1 MGEIDLK
8 KLETSIEYLKRMA
21 EGKNPINNE
30 SLENESILNDPNVI
44 RCLYFVQD
52 VLKQVYDA
60 DGKIQVSKKKK
71 NFPVTHVEN
80 FEYRKDLS
88 ITHFIEQLNET
99 LDESVYKELSYT
111 KITAWL
117 KLTGYLNVVEDW
129 DNKNKTI
136 PSDKGRQLGIYTE
149 ERESMQGR
157 KYEAVIYNKDAQ
169 EFIVKNMANILDG
182 IVE

>member
-1 MGEIDLK
+1 M
-8 KLETSIEYLKRMA
+8 
-21 EGKNPINNE
+21 
-30 SLENESILNDPNVI
+30 
-44 RCLYFVQD
+44 
-52 VLKQVYDA
+52 
-60 DGKIQVSKKKK
+60 
-71 NFPVTHVEN
+71 
-80 FEYRKDLS
+80 
-88 ITHFIEQLNET
+88 
-99 LDESVYKELSYT
+99 
-111 KITAWL
+111 